1 MKHIADI
8 PEFIN
13 QIKFEFDE
21 TNNTITCY
29 STHDEYIEIDC
40 FFHDYATKLGWY
52 SYWFGLN
59 TNQNST
65 IQLPNEILD
74 KPYFSG
80 YIFKIYFG
88 TQFLFEKSFPIKKPT
103 IELSFSTRDRSL
115 SFLSWVSLVYEDEY
129 KTEMREDDVVYDLGA
144 NYGVYSM
151 LANTFNV
158 KQIYAFEPTPDVFD
172 CLTRTFENNKKISIF
187 DKAIS
192 SEDKVSSFYVH
203 TSSVSNGLF
212 IGYLNRLNTEL
223 NTIDVECVNLENFIL
238 NNSLLPP
245 TIIKCDIEGSEYDF
259 IKSLSDSFFISIRL
273 FIVEFHQNTHSQLF
287 EIISKLLNQGFSIE
301 MCVGSNTTMDTGTII
316 AKKQLH

>member
-1 MKHIADI
+1 
-8 PEFIN
+8 
-13 QIKFEFDE
+13 
-21 TNNTITCY
+21 
-29 STHDEYIEIDC
+29 
-40 FFHDYATKLGWY
+40 
-52 SYWFGLN
+52 
-59 TNQNST
+59 
-65 IQLPNEILD
+65 
-74 KPYFSG
+74 
-80 YIFKIYFG
+80 
-88 TQFLFEKSFPIKKPT
+88 
-103 IELSFSTRDRSL
+103 
-115 SFLSWVSLVYEDEY
+115 
-129 KTEMREDDVVYDLGA
+129 
-144 NYGVYSM
+144 M